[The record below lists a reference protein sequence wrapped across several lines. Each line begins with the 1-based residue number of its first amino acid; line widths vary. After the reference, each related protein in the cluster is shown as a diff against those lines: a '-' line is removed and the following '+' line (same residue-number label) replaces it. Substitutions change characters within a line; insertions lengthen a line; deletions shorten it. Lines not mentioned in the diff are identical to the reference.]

1 MKKPAETQDTPE
13 TTGFDLVTN
22 TERSIEGIVEERLR
36 LEGQFVKAFKAGT
49 FKHVTTGFQNPYEIE
64 KWWNNELTQ
73 TLQTERQKMQEAVE
87 AKAIEVREEEANAYN
102 KIIEESVKAERE
114 RCLEIADRIISR
126 RWPGIER
133 CPLDPLGQCEKC
145 RGRAEFHYQLKKAI
159 NPK

>member
-1 MKKPAETQDTPE
+1 MKKPSETRDTPE

-87 AKAIEVREEEANAYN
+87 AKAIEVREEEANAY
-102 KIIEESVKAERE
+102 K
-114 RCLEIADRIISR
+114 IADRIISR